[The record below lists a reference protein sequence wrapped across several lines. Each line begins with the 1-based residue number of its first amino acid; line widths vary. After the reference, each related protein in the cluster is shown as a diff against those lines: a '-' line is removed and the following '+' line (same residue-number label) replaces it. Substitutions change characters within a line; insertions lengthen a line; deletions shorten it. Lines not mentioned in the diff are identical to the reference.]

1 MPSMQPQAP
10 LSTFF
15 HFGQSFSFFSQAPR
29 GSRLGQFEPVRHR
42 SSRSRR
48 RDLVALSS
56 SSGRVVTDPERFLE
70 SAPVPPSLVLVAPG
84 AVAALLVIVSLVH
97 RRFVAVRLLGYVVV
111 LGSRRP
117 LPLGCRLVRSTSYVV
132 PRLPFS
138 LRPRRGVAAVALRG
152 DRGLPLQAR
161 VRIAA

>member
-1 MPSMQPQAP
+1 
-10 LSTFF
+10 
-15 HFGQSFSFFSQAPR
+15 
-29 GSRLGQFEPVRHR
+29 
-42 SSRSRR
+42 
-48 RDLVALSS
+48 
-56 SSGRVVTDPERFLE
+56 
-70 SAPVPPSLVLVAPG
+70 VPPSLVLVAPG